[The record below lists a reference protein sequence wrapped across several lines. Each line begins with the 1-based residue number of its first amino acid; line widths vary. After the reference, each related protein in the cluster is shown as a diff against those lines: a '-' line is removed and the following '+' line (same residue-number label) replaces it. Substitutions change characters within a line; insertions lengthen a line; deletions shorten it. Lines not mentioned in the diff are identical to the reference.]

1 MPALVPWVPVELPV
15 PPPPILAP
23 CMYTT
28 GSLAL
33 AQPRALLL
41 KAPRKLQRGPRGKPQ
56 LL

>member
-1 MPALVPWVPVELPV
+1 VPALVPWVPVELPV